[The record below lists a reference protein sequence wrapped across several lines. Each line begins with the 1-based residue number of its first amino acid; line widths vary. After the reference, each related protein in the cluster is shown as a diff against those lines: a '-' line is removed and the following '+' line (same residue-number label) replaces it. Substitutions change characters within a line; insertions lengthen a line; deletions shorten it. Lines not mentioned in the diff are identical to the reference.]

1 MTVIEI
7 TEKKYDKLSEHIEES
22 LRHLGKAMSCIS
34 EIGEPYGLGYRDD
47 ESMGYREGYSHEG
60 RSYRK
65 DMMGSRYGMRS
76 RYDNYGQRGDYG
88 YKDDEDWD
96 DEEMM
101 GERRRRSRRTGR
113 YM

>member
-1 MTVIEI
+1 MYMIEI
-7 TEKKYDKLSEHIEES
+7 SDTKVDKMSEYVEDMLWAGGELMHCLEKMKGES
-22 LRHLGKAMSCIS
+22 GY
-34 EIGEPYGLGYRDD
+34 GER
-47 ESMGYREGYSHEG
+47 EG

-88 YKDDEDWD
+88 YKDDDDWD
-96 DEEMM
+96 EDEMM
-101 GERRRRSRRTGR
+101 GERRGRRRRDSRGR

>member
-1 MTVIEI
+1 MGYVIEI
-7 TEKKYDKLSEHIEES
+7 SDSKVDKMSEYVEDMLWAGGELMHCIEKMKGEH
-22 LRHLGKAMSCIS
+22 GY
-34 EIGEPYGLGYRDD
+34 GE
-47 ESMGYREGYSHEG
+47 REGYSHEG

-101 GERRRRSRRTGR
+101 GERRGRRRRDSRGR